1 MFQILYDRQREVD
14 GLPSGAADLALAI
27 PLAVVFW
34 FVLRGL
40 RR

>member
-1 MFQILYDRQREVD
+1 VACVTTDAALKW
-14 GLPSGAADLALAI
+14 AADLALAI